1 MPKYVKVQG
10 TWKPADESAD
20 CGKIK
25 VNGVWRAV
33 SHSYVKVGLLWKS
46 ICSPVVTTTTIPVT
60 TVTTTLPVTTTTP
73 TTTTPTTTTTSTTT
87 TTTSA
92 TTVTTGVPF
101 SNLTAPVMSASGTT
115 ITVTGGTW
123 NKEVYQFQWSIYE
136 NGTFIGSHSST
147 PAFTG
152 GTDSTYSFTG
162 VTGRTY
168 YANVQATPADNI
180 LGGSSGINSNTI
192 NLGGTTSTTTSTTAT
207 TTSTTTATTTATT
220 SAPIGQVDVSGLNGF
235 ATSATTIGVTWNAF
249 FQQSY
254 ILSDSTG
261 YNSGIVNGSSGVAN
275 IPGKACNTN
284 YNITIYLT
292 AYSAQNGQGNSDSTA
307 VTINTTTDACPV
319 TTTETTTTTTTS
331 GGGGTTTTTAVTT
344 TTQVTTS
351 TATQTCTNYDVFGT
365 ICTGFYAG
373 LCGGEGTCQL
383 DGGNQCL
390 VFTLCL

>member
-1 MPKYVKVQG
+1 MPQYVKVQG
-10 TWKPADESAD
+10 TWKPIDESAD

-33 SHSYVKVGLLWKS
+33 SNSYVKVGLLWKS
-46 ICSPVVTTTTIPVT
+46 ICSPVVTTVPTTITT
-60 TVTTTLPVTTTTP
+60 TVPTTTTVPVTTTTTGTG
-73 TTTTPTTTTTSTTT
+73 TTSTTSTTT

-101 SNLTAPVMSASGTT
+101 FNLTAPVMSASGTT

-123 NKEVYQFQWSIYE
+123 NKEVYKYEWSIYE
-136 NGTFIGSHSST
+136 NGTFIGSYPSVIPLGGSS
-147 PAFTG
+147 
-152 GTDSTYSFTG
+152 SYSFTG
-162 VTGRTY
+162 VNGRTY
-168 YANVQATPADNI
+168 YANVQVTPADDI
-180 LGGSSGINSNTI
+180 LGGSSGISSNTI

-220 SAPIGQVDVSGLNGF
+220 SAPIGQVDVNGLNGF

-275 IPGKACNTN
+275 IPGKSCGTN

-292 AYSAQNGQGNSDSTA
+292 AYSGQNGQGNTDSTA
-307 VTINTTTDACPV
+307 VSINTTTDACPV
-319 TTTETTTTTTTS
+319 TTTQTTTTTTTQ
-331 GGGGTTTTTAVTT
+331 GGGGTTTTTQATT

-351 TATQTCTNYDVFGT
+351 TTTATCTNYDVYGT